1 MPMETR
7 GRRRRYFAPDPEAPG
22 RSCDMAGCPLPGEY
36 RAPKSRHNLR
46 DYWWFCLEHVRAYN
60 RAWDYYRGMSPAEIE
75 REIRADTAWQRPTWP
90 LGGGRFGVR
99 LDDIEQARADPLGAL
114 GGRAN
119 PASASPRLPPALRE
133 ALRELDL
140 GWPVSAEEAKQRYKA
155 LAKRHHPDVAGGDAA
170 AAERFKRINGA
181 YSTLRQFLAGRAAAG
196 TGPR

>member
-7 GRRRRYFAPDPEAPG
+7 RRGRRYFAPDPEAPG

-60 RAWDYYRGMSPAEIE
+60 RAWDYYRGMSAAEIE
-75 REIRADTAWQRPTWP
+75 REIRADLSWQRPTWP
-90 LGGGRFGVR
+90 LGGAGFGVR
-99 LDDIEQARADPLGAL
+99 LDDIEAVRADPLGAL
-114 GGRAN
+114 GGRERTE
-119 PASASPRLPPALRE
+119 PAARLPPALRE

-140 GWPVSAEEAKQRYKA
+140 GWPVSAEEAKRRYKT

-181 YSTLRQFLAGRAAAG
+181 YSTLRQFLALRPGG
-196 TGPR
+196 SEPR